1 MKKLGVIEFFH
12 VKIGGHKNNQVI
24 IGGLQNC

>member
-12 VKIGGHKNNQVI
+12 EKKGGRKNNQVM